1 MEIIWESLV
10 SAVQLIVSL
19 DREVMDIAFRS
30 LTISG
35 SATMIGGLVFVP
47 VGGLIYFYSF
57 RLKNVLIGIINTFF
71 SVPTVFVG
79 LIIFATFSKDGPF
92 GVFGLL
98 FTPTVMLLGQIML
111 IAPIIAG
118 MTISA
123 LSSVNEDIRDTATS
137 LGANRSQV
145 IYTVIREARYGVI
158 TGLLLAFG
166 RAISEVGLAIMVGG
180 NIKNYTRTLTTS
192 MSLETSMGNLDMSM
206 ALGIIL
212 ISVALIVNMVGNGLK
227 GR

>member
-35 SATMIGGLVFVP
+35 SATIIGGLVFVP

-79 LIIFATFSKDGPF
+79 LIIFATFSKDGHF
-92 GVFGLL
+92 
-98 FTPTVMLLGQIML
+98 
-111 IAPIIAG
+111 
-118 MTISA
+118 
-123 LSSVNEDIRDTATS
+123 
-137 LGANRSQV
+137 
-145 IYTVIREARYGVI
+145 
-158 TGLLLAFG
+158 
-166 RAISEVGLAIMVGG
+166 
-180 NIKNYTRTLTTS
+180 
-192 MSLETSMGNLDMSM
+192 
-206 ALGIIL
+206 
-212 ISVALIVNMVGNGLK
+212 
-227 GR
+227 

>member
-1 MEIIWESLV
+1 MCIRDSSTALHLIRRGCDVTIIEKEIDGKPASFGNAAWLSGPSITPV
-10 SAVQLIVSL
+10 
-19 DREVMDIAFRS
+19 
-30 LTISG
+30 LTPG
-35 SATMIGGLVFVP
+35 A
-47 VGGLIYFYSF
+47 IYKIPKM
-57 RLKNVLIGIINTFF
+57 L
-71 SVPTVFVG
+71 
-79 LIIFATFSKDGPF
+79 FSKDGPL
-92 GVFGLL
+92 GMLGLL

-123 LSSVNEDIRDTATS
+123 LNTVSEEIRDTATS

-145 IYTVIREARYGVI
+145 IYTVIKEARYGVI

-212 ISVALIVNMVGNGLK
+212 ITVALVVNMVGNILK
-227 GR
+227 DR

>member
-1 MEIIWESLV
+1 MDIIWESLL
-10 SAVQLIVSL
+10 SALEMILRL
-19 DREVMDIAFRS
+19 DKEVMDIAFRS
-30 LTISG
+30 LSISG
-35 SATMIGGLVFVP
+35 SATIIGGLVFVP
-47 VGGLIYFYSF
+47 AGGLIYFYSF

-79 LIIFATFSKDGPF
+79 LIIFAMFSKDGPL
-92 GVFGLL
+92 GMLGLL

-123 LSSVNEDIRDTATS
+123 LNTVNKEIRDTATS

-145 IYTVIREARYGVI
+145 IYTVIKEARYGVI

-212 ISVALIVNMVGNGLK
+212 ITVALVVNMVGNILK
-227 GR
+227 DR